1 MNSTYV
7 RFVQINPSSDNHPV
21 FTYINQTFNKQ
32 ATYKEGELVYMGRV
46 IVNANS
52 SYVSIDLE
60 DLSRMGITIKTIEL
74 ENDGI
79 LEFKS

>member
-1 MNSTYV
+1 M
-7 RFVQINPSSDNHPV
+7 
-21 FTYINQTFNKQ
+21 FTYINQTFAKQ
-32 ATYKEGELVYMGRV
+32 ASFLDGTVYLGRV

-60 DLSRMGITIKTIEL
+60 DLSRMGITIKSIEL

-79 LEFKS
+79 IPIDLT